1 MIRPT
6 SASVLRGRSLEETT
20 PTESIKTACSIMFE
34 LDVRTVA
41 ALNKVIELLSS
52 DDGPEEYRMLLKRFE
67 EIRGL

>member
-6 SASVLRGRSLEETT
+6 SASVLRGRSLAATT

-52 DDGPEEYRMLLKRFE
+52 DDGPEEYRMLLERFE
-67 EIRGL
+67 EIRGR